1 MELFCDFFMGGAK
14 KQSPAQAE
22 KKQAGEAAKKAG
34 TKSKKGKKDDKGE
47 EKSVKAEVR
56 VILTDDQAMK
66 ALKGAK
72 VITVQELARQTGVK
86 ISTANAYLKKSLQ
99 SGTVKKVG
107 GHSGHHIYQP
117 LSA

>member
-1 MELFCDFFMGGAK
+1 MGGAK

-22 KKQAGEAAKKAG
+22 KKQSSEAAKKSG

-47 EKSVKAEVR
+47 DKSAKAEVR
-56 VILTDDQAMK
+56 VILTDEHASK

-72 VITVQELARQTGVK
+72 VITVQELANKTGVK

-99 SGTVKKVG
+99 NGTVKKVG

-117 LSA
+117 LST

>member
-1 MELFCDFFMGGAK
+1 MGGAK

-22 KKQAGEAAKKAG
+22 KKQSTDDAKKSG
-34 TKSKKGKKDDKGE
+34 TKSKKGKKEGKGE
-47 EKSVKAEVR
+47 EKSARAEIR
-56 VILTDDQAMK
+56 VILTDEQAMK
-66 ALKGAK
+66 VFKGTK

-107 GHSGHHIYQP
+107 GHSGHHVYQP

>member
-1 MELFCDFFMGGAK
+1 VEQKNNHQHKQKK
-14 KQSPAQAE
+14 KQSSDAS
-22 KKQAGEAAKKAG
+22 KKAG

-47 EKSVKAEVR
+47 ERSVKVEIR
-56 VILTDDQAMK
+56 VILTDEQAMK
-66 ALKGAK
+66 AIKSAK

-99 SGTVKKVG
+99 NGTVKKVG
-107 GHSGHHIYQP
+107 GHSGHHVYQP

>member
-1 MELFCDFFMGGAK
+1 MGGAK

-22 KKQAGEAAKKAG
+22 KKQETEAAKKAG

-56 VILTDDQAMK
+56 VILKDEQAMK
-66 ALKGAK
+66 TIKGAK
-72 VITVQELARQTGVK
+72 VITAQELARQTGVK

-99 SGTVKKVG
+99 NGTVKKVG

-117 LSA
+117 ISA

>member
-1 MELFCDFFMGGAK
+1 MGGAK

-22 KKQAGEAAKKAG
+22 KKQATEAAKKSG

-47 EKSVKAEVR
+47 EKSVKADVR
-56 VILTDDQAMK
+56 VILKDEQAIK
-66 ALKGAK
+66 IIKGAK

-86 ISTANAYLKKSLQ
+86 VSTANAYLKKSLLN
-99 SGTVKKVG
+99 GTVKRIG

-117 LSA
+117 ASA